1 MNKNDMS
8 FEELVDLYLS
18 QKNLYMLEGST
29 GVKNLEKL
37 LKAIEGDSFFGN
49 PIVDFLENN
58 PGAIEAIINWIKEEG
73 GFVDDWVDSLK
84 EAVDDSDDEDE

>member
-8 FEELVDLYLS
+8 FEELVDLYIS

-49 PIVDFLENN
+49 PIVGFFENN
-58 PGAIEAIINWIKEEG
+58 PGAIEAIINWIKKEG
-73 GFVDDWVDSLK
+73 GFIDDWVDSLK